1 MSRNSLPISKK
12 QAYADVAGHT
22 FITERKGKRNNSI
35 LIGEE
40 SVLEEGLLVGTL
52 SVGTIPELGKT
63 FAFCV

>member
-1 MSRNSLPISKK
+1 MR
-12 QAYADVAGHT
+12 AD
-22 FITERKGKRNNSI
+22 RKGKRNNSI

-63 FAFCV
+63 FAFCVLRNVMEIGYVDRVYVLSCSE